1 MWSLSHFLPSVSP
14 LQHVYDDKY
23 GLAEFLANTA
33 IAAGHE
39 CLAQLGLT
47 AAGMQQLVAWG
58 RDRSVTLRFEGTETC
73 QYLREVSRKVESAST
88 VHESTLFG
96 KSSSKVVTTV
106 RTQHTTRTE
115 AEAAAAAAEAA
126 A

>member
-1 MWSLSHFLPSVSP
+1 M
-14 LQHVYDDKY
+14 YDDKY

-47 AAGMQQLVAWG
+47 AAGMQQLVLWG
-58 RDRSVTLRFEGTETC
+58 QSRSVTLRFDASETC
-73 QYLREVSRKVESAST
+73 SYLREQSRKVESSSV

-106 RTQHTTRTE
+106 REQRTHSG
-115 AEAAAAAAEAA
+115 
-126 A
+126 